1 MSTARTIQ
9 KQETHRKIFD
19 TALHLFRTQGVEA
32 TSVDQIVQAAGV
44 SKGSFFVHF
53 PTKLSIFTTYVDHLT
68 AALLPSLPQ
77 WLEMPP
83 LGGLQQATDALTAS
97 VEQDWELIPYIIQAE
112 LLGEPWDDK
121 RPTALQQ
128 IFGPLVARSQSAGAL
143 RHDLS
148 MPQIVDH
155 LLSTYFIALIWGF
168 RHGDPLGAALA
179 LPMRLALDGVR
190 PRPGE
195 GQP

>member
-1 MSTARTIQ
+1 MSTTRAMQ
-9 KQETHRKIFD
+9 KRETHRKIFD

-53 PTKLSIFTTYVDHLT
+53 PTKDAIFTLYVDHLT
-68 AALLPSLPQ
+68 AELLPSLPQ
-77 WLEMPP
+77 WLQLAP
-83 LGGLQQATDALTAS
+83 LSGLQQATEALTEA
-97 VEQDWELIPYIIQAE
+97 VEQDLGLVPYIIQAE
-112 LLGEPWDDK
+112 LLGQPWDDG

-128 IFGPLVARSQSAGAL
+128 LFGPLVAQAQSAGDL

-148 MPQIVDH
+148 VPQIVDH

-168 RHGDPLGAALA
+168 RRGERLGAAIA

-190 PRPGE
+190 PRYEE
-195 GQP
+195 GRS